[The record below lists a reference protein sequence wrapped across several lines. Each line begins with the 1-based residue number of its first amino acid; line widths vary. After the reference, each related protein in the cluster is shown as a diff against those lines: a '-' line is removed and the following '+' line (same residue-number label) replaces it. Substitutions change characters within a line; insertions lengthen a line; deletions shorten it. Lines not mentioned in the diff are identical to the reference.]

1 MKRYRI
7 ATLYGLLALALA
19 GACLPA
25 GAQTITTVAGQK
37 PRALVAEINY
47 PEGTAI
53 DASGNLYIA
62 DRYNSRIRK
71 VASDGT
77 ISTVA
82 GNGTAGYSGDG
93 GPAASAELN
102 APEGVAVDTAGN
114 LYIADTYNG
123 CIRKV
128 DTSGIITSVA
138 GKCGTLGYNVD
149 SGPAATVE
157 LYYPTAVAAVG
168 NQGELYIADA
178 YNNRIRHV
186 FLSEV
191 GIGGV
196 SLLYMNTVAGGGT
209 DDAYYDYYSEGA
221 TDVIFN
227 NPSGLAVNS
236 SGTILYIADRDN
248 HVISKVLTDGTNT
261 DGTIYPMAGTGT
273 AGYVDAAGPYAKFY
287 YPNDVAVDSAGNVYV
302 ADQLNYAIRKI
313 TSLNIAGKPTQ
324 YNVSSVVGSIYRFD
338 GFYGDGG
345 PAASAELDNPTG
357 VTFDSTGALYI
368 TDSQNQRIRRIDT
381 SGIINTVVG
390 NGVAGYYGD
399 GLSSAGFSG
408 DGGTATLAYL
418 NSPYQTAVDAGGNI
432 YIADRGNNRVR
443 KIAVNGVIST
453 IAGNGTAGSTGDGG
467 AALNAELNDPIGVA
481 VDGVGNVYI
490 AEYHGNRIRKVK
502 PDGIITT
509 VAGNGTAG
517 YTGDGGQATS
527 AEIHAPIGLAVD
539 AYNYLY
545 IVDNGNGC
553 IRKVTGTV
561 ISTVAGTGTYGYNG
575 DNISAKSAQLN
586 DPYGV
591 ALDAAGNIYI
601 GDTNNNRIRK
611 VATNGIITTVAG
623 TGAGGYTGDGGAA
636 TSANIHAPLLL
647 TVDAAGAVY
656 FSDSAN
662 DVIRRLNLN
671 GTISTV
677 AGNGIKGYT
686 GDGGAAASAEFDI
699 PVAVSLDKLGDLY
712 VTDYYTNRIRKV
724 TGLASD
730 RIFANGFESQ

>member
-62 DRYNSRIRK
+62 DTANNRIRK
-71 VASDGT
+71 VAPDGT
-77 ISTVA
+77 TTTVA
-82 GNGTAGYSGDG
+82 GNGTAGYSGDN
-93 GPAASAELN
+93 GPATSAELKD
-102 APEGVAVDTAGN
+102 PYGVAVDTAGN
-114 LYIADTYNG
+114 LYIADTFNS

-128 DTSGIITSVA
+128 DTSGTITSVA
-138 GKCGTLGYNVD
+138 GVCGTVGYNGD
-149 SGPAATVE
+149 YGLAGSVE
-157 LYYPTAVAAVG
+157 LYYPFAVAAVG
-168 NQGELYIADA
+168 NQGELYIADT
-178 YNNRIRHV
+178 YNNRIRHL
-186 FLSEV
+186 FLSKSTGV
-191 GIGGV
+191 GGFPIYLWYV
-196 SLLYMNTVAGGGT
+196 NTVAGGGS
-209 DDAYYDYYSEGA
+209 DPDYYQYGSEAA
-221 TDVIFN
+221 TDVILN
-227 NPSGLAVNS
+227 NPRGLAVDS
-236 SGTILYIADRDN
+236 KYLYIADTGN
-248 HVISKVLTDGTNT
+248 NVISEVVTDGTNT

-273 AGYVDAAGPYAKFY
+273 AGYLDSDGPHAQFDS
-287 YPNDVAVDSAGNVYV
+287 PLGLTVDSAGTVYV
-302 ADQLNYAIRKI
+302 ADELNYAIRKI
-313 TSLNIAGKPTQ
+313 TTAIVSGHAK
-324 YNVSSVVGSIYRFD
+324 YNVSSLVGSYYRFS

-345 PAASAELDNPTG
+345 PAASAELNYPRS
-357 VTFDSTGALYI
+357 VTFDTAGNLYI
-368 TDSQNQRIRRIDT
+368 ADSYNQRIRRIDT

-399 GLSSAGFSG
+399 GLSSAGFGG
-408 DGGTATLAYL
+408 DGGTATFAYL

-490 AEYHGNRIRKVK
+490 AEYHGNRIRKV
-502 PDGIITT
+502 DGNGIITT
-509 VAGNGTAG
+509 FAGNGTAG

-623 TGAGGYTGDGGAA
+623 TGTGGYTGDGGAA

-677 AGNGIKGYT
+677 AGNGIKGYA

-699 PVAVSLDKLGDLY
+699 PVAVSLDKLGNLY

-730 RIFANGFESQ
+730 RIFANGFE